1 MKEEH
6 IKTKPKKGKIFF
18 LTLIIL
24 SGIAVFSLLFL
35 AFEGDRVT
43 SYTIEKF
50 VLSRDLLEKEFS
62 QEVTP
67 EERKR
72 VVSDLHLFFES
83 ARLGVESK
91 ERVAS
96 IGGKLREMMEDHKI
110 TREEVQELENL
121 LNKK

>member
-1 MKEEH
+1 MKEEQK
-6 IKTKPKKGKIFF
+6 KTKRKKGKIFF

-43 SYTIEKF
+43 SYMIEKY
-50 VLSRDLLEKEFS
+50 VLSRDLLDKEFTE
-62 QEVTP
+62 EVTT

-72 VVSDLHLFFES
+72 IVSDLHLFFES
-83 ARLGVESK
+83 ARAGVETK

-110 TREEVQELENL
+110 TREEVQELETL
-121 LNKK
+121 LKNK

>member
-1 MKEEH
+1 MKEEP
-6 IKTKPKKGKIFF
+6 IKLKTKKGKFFF

-50 VLSRDLLEKEFS
+50 VLSRDLLEKEFTE
-62 QEVTP
+62 EVTLD
-67 EERKR
+67 ERRR

-83 ARLGVESK
+83 ARLGVETK

-96 IGGKLREMMEDHKI
+96 IGGKLREMMEDRKI

>member
-1 MKEEH
+1 MPEEP
-6 IKTKPKKGKIFF
+6 IKVKPKKGKIFF

-50 VLSRDLLEKEFS
+50 VLSRDLLEKEFTE
-62 QEVTP
+62 EVTP
-67 EERKR
+67 DERRK
-72 VVSDLHLFFES
+72 VVSDLHHFFES
-83 ARLGVESK
+83 VRSGMETK

-96 IGGKLREMMEDHKI
+96 IGGKLREIMEDHKI
-110 TREEVQELENL
+110 TRKEVQELENL
-121 LNKK
+121 LNRN